1 MTALKR
7 ITKDMEQPTLQDM
20 QEFVDGRIE
29 IVYLS
34 NGDHLIVNSDG
45 LWLRW
50 MLPNR
55 EATDIWWSDVGLDN
69 ALSQGL
75 PPLVG
80 DILLIEGGLSDE

>member
-1 MTALKR
+1 MTVLKR
-7 ITKDMEQPTLQDM
+7 ITKDMEQPTLEDM

-34 NGDHLIVNSDG
+34 NGDHLIINEEGLLDG
-45 LWLRW
+45 LA
-50 MLPNR
+50 PNM

-69 ALSQGL
+69 VLSHGM

-80 DILLIEGGLSDE
+80 DILLIEGGLE

>member
-1 MTALKR
+1 MTVLKR
-7 ITKDMEQPTLQDM
+7 ITKDMEQPTLRDM

-34 NGDHLIVNSDG
+34 NGDHLIINEEGLLDG
-45 LWLRW
+45 LE
-50 MLPNR
+50 PNV

-69 ALSQGL
+69 VLSHGM

-80 DILLIEGGLSDE
+80 DILLIEGGLD

>member
-1 MTALKR
+1 MTVLKR
-7 ITKDMEQPTLQDM
+7 ITKDMEQPTLEDM

-34 NGDHLIVNSDG
+34 NGDHLIINEEGLLDG
-45 LWLRW
+45 LELN
-50 MLPNR
+50 M

-69 ALSQGL
+69 VLSYGM

-80 DILLIEGGLSDE
+80 DILLIEGGLE

>member
-1 MTALKR
+1 MTVLKR
-7 ITKDMEQPTLQDM
+7 ITKDMEQPTLRDM

-34 NGDHLIVNSDG
+34 NGDHLIINEEGLLDG
-45 LWLRW
+45 LE
-50 MLPNR
+50 PNT

-69 ALSQGL
+69 VLSHGM

-80 DILLIEGGLSDE
+80 DILLIEGGLD

>member
-1 MTALKR
+1 MTVLKR
-7 ITKDMEQPTLQDM
+7 ITKDMEQPTLEDM

-45 LWLRW
+45 LWEG
-50 MLPNR
+50 MVPNR

-80 DILLIEGGLSDE
+80 DILLIEGGLE